1 MTRHGDPMSRRIRV
15 IYVIATM
22 AVGGT
27 QTQLIELLKALD
39 RRRFDPA
46 LLCLTGRGELLAEAR
61 EAGLKVYSNNLPVSI
76 AQAGLVRNL
85 FRTASL
91 FRRLRPHI
99 AHCYLP
105 RGNVVG
111 SAAAKLAGVSVSI
124 TSKRGLHKPRS
135 ALESWGTR
143 LADRLASR
151 VIANAKAVAEYAIE
165 REGCDPGKVLV
176 IPNGVDSERFR
187 PMDEATAM
195 ATRRALGILP
205 PTKVVG
211 TVTRLRSRKG
221 LDTLAEAITAIAKAV
236 PEARA
241 VVVGDVP
248 PQSLEPAMRRAGVG
262 GRVIFTGV
270 RRDLP
275 ELLSALDVFLLASTD
290 GEGMPNVVLEAM
302 ACGKP
307 VVVTDVGGSR
317 EVVPESGGVVVEPGD
332 AQAMASSVLA
342 LFGDPERARRMGESA
357 REEVLKRF
365 SIPAMARATESVYL
379 ELLGGS

>member
-1 MTRHGDPMSRRIRV
+1 
-15 IYVIATM
+15 M

-46 LLCLTGRGELLAEAR
+46 LVCLTGRGELLAEAR
-61 EAGLKVYSNNLPVSI
+61 EAGLEVYSNNLPVSI
-76 AQAGLVRNL
+76 AQAGLLRNVL
-85 FRTASL
+85 RTASL
-91 FRRLRPHI
+91 FRRLRPRI

-111 SAAAKLAGVSVSI
+111 TLAAKLAGVSASI

-151 VIANAKAVAEYAIE
+151 VIANAKAVAEYAVK
-165 REGCDPGKVLV
+165 REGCEPGKVLV

-187 PMDEATAM
+187 PMDQATAM
-195 ATRRALGILP
+195 ATRKALGLLP
-205 PTKVVG
+205 GTKVVG

-221 LDTLAEAITAIAKAV
+221 LDTLAAAITAIAKAM

-248 PQSLEPAMRRAGVG
+248 PQFLEPAMERAGVAD
-262 GRVIFTGV
+262 RVVFTGV
-270 RRDLP
+270 RRDVP

-317 EVVPESGGVVVEPGD
+317 EVVPKSGGVVVEPGD
-332 AQAMASSVLA
+332 AHAMASSVLA
-342 LFGDPERARRMGESA
+342 LLSDPERARVMGESA
-357 REEVLKRF
+357 RQEVVERF
-365 SIPAMARATESVYL
+365 SIPAMARATERVYL
-379 ELLGGS
+379 ELLGDS